1 MIFYLFIF
9 LGKNMIFTVLS
20 TFIDYL
26 SDCNYLKQRL
36 AKHILDIVVSIK
48 FRYYQHQL
56 SGKSKIVDHRL
67 QATIVQKSKV
77 PPDKVSSR

>member
-1 MIFYLFIF
+1 
-9 LGKNMIFTVLS
+9 MIFTVLS

-36 AKHILDIVVSIK
+36 AKHILGIVVSIK
-48 FRYYQHQL
+48 FSYYQQQM
-56 SGKSKIVDHRL
+56 SGKSKIVDYRL
-67 QATIVQKSKV
+67 QATIAQKSKV